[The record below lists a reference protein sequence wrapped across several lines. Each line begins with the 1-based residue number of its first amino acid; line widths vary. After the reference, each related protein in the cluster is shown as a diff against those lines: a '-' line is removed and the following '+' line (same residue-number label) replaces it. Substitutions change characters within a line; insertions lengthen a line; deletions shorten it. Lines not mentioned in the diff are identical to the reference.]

1 MAQFSRRLFKQMLF
15 QQSTF
20 RPHLQV
26 QEAICYAPETCVM
39 CQLWRAARGKGRPY
53 LQCKLQTFL
62 LIYHKWDFQWLAYT
76 FPIHQIISKWHYL
89 LLSFPLQP
97 GLWKGLP
104 ASCKVADTMS
114 TAWWMLGLWQ
124 LAMSAVG
131 QTWHHLLLF
140 WLNHWELKNQ
150 WKRSGHRHL
159 ASRQVWVWNMSTQPK

>member
-1 MAQFSRRLFKQMLF
+1 MKLTILLNMAQLSRRLFKQMLV

-62 LIYHKWDFQWLAYT
+62 LIYHKWDFQWLASK

-89 LLSFPLQP
+89 LTSFPLKL
-97 GLWKGLP
+97 GLWKALP
-104 ASCKVADTMS
+104 ASCKGSRHHVDHVMNAG
-114 TAWWMLGLWQ
+114 A
-124 LAMSAVG
+124 LATGNVCCRPDM
-131 QTWHHLLLF
+131 
-140 WLNHWELKNQ
+140 
-150 WKRSGHRHL
+150 
-159 ASRQVWVWNMSTQPK
+159 ASPSFISV